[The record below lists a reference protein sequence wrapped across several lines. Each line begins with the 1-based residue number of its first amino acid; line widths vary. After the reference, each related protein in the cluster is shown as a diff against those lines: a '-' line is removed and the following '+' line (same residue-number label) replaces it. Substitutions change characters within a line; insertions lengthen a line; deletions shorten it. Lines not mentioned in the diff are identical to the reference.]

1 MAETYL
7 IDTASVASGDFQ
19 EWANQSFD
27 IAVNNVYP
35 GVVVNQ
41 ALSQEY
47 IDQAIEVSKTNIMM
61 GGRRLADLMV
71 QIYGN
76 QQQLFLQ

>member
-7 IDTASVASGDFQ
+7 IDTASIASGDFQ

-35 GVVVNQ
+35 GKYFLRMVSN
-41 ALSQEY
+41 AL
-47 IDQAIEVSKTNIMM
+47 N
-61 GGRRLADLMV
+61 RP
-71 QIYGN
+71 
-76 QQQLFLQ
+76 F

>member
-7 IDTASVASGDFQ
+7 IDTASIASGDFQ

-35 GVVVNQ
+35 GVVVN
-41 ALSQEY
+41 
-47 IDQAIEVSKTNIMM
+47 
-61 GGRRLADLMV
+61 
-71 QIYGN
+71 
-76 QQQLFLQ
+76 

>member
-19 EWANQSFD
+19 EWANLSFD

-35 GVVVNQ
+35 GKCLLKDGVKR
-41 ALSQEY
+41 A
-47 IDQAIEVSKTNIMM
+47 
-61 GGRRLADLMV
+61 
-71 QIYGN
+71 
-76 QQQLFLQ
+76 